1 MTRRRGDRFL
11 RLMTINGRRPTAT
24 PMTERQAGT
33 GLHSVAG
40 DSAVE
45 SLTHGRMR
53 PKLASV
59 QDLVRAGMVE

>member
-1 MTRRRGDRFL
+1 
-11 RLMTINGRRPTAT
+11 MTINGQRPTARSA
-24 PMTERQAGT
+24 MSERQAVT
-33 GLHSVAG
+33 GLLSVAG